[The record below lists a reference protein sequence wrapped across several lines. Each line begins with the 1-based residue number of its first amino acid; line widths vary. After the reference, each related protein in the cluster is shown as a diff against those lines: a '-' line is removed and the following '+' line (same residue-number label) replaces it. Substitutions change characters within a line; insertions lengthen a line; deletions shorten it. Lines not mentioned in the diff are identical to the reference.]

1 MFKLMRPQKELV
13 GKRIRIVKEELGVS
27 LTELGNRLGL
37 IKPTINSYVQGY
49 TLAPIEIIKQLEK
62 ITGKSIGWFYFG
74 EMEDYI
80 RDYLVKKGFKQLLK
94 DFPDL
99 PMQLKQEFLNSK
111 DESWDWKNE
120 FGYPDEASIDDVF
133 ADIYDKIIKDY
144 ISKVTKEYIS
154 VHSSLNENQQEDAIN
169 LITAKAYDYVIEL
182 GEIKYGDREKLEKE
196 IQLFYERD
204 IKDKNIS
211 FDEEYLIGK
220 LINILGNNQQTIDLI
235 NSLSVLLTNKGG
247 INVMFGGKELVEV
260 FQTMRPAL
268 IKLYSDHT
276 KYEFYE
282 WFEK

>member
-1 MFKLMRPQKELV
+1 MRPQKELV

-49 TLAPIEIIKQLEK
+49 TLAPIEIIKQLTK

-80 RDYLVKKGFKQLLK
+80 RDYLMKKGFKQLLK

-99 PMQLKQEFLNSK
+99 PVQLKQEFLNST

-196 IQLFYERD
+196 IRLFYERD
-204 IKDKNIS
+204 VKDKNIS

-220 LINILGNNQQTIDLI
+220 LINILGNDQQTIDLI

-268 IKLYSDHT
+268 IKLYSEHS

-282 WFEK
+282 WFGSVK

>member
-1 MFKLMRPQKELV
+1 MRPQKELV

-49 TLAPIEIIKQLEK
+49 TLAPIEIIKQLAK

-80 RDYLVKKGFKQLLK
+80 QDYLVKKGFKQLLK

-99 PMQLKQEFLNSK
+99 PMQLKQEFLNST

-120 FGYPDEASIDDVF
+120 FGYPDEASLDDVF
-133 ADIYDKIIKDY
+133 ADMYDKIMKDY
-144 ISKVTKEYIS
+144 ISKITKEYIF
-154 VHSSLNENQQEDAIN
+154 VHSSLNKNQQEDAIN
-169 LITAKAYDYVIEL
+169 LITAKVYDYVIEL

-220 LINILGNNQQTIDLI
+220 LINILGNDQQTIDLI